1 MRQVAVGIV
10 SVLIGV
16 LLARLL
22 LLLLAADPQH
32 PFVVVVLAIT
42 EPFVWPLAWLDAR
55 QPRYGVRF
63 ERATFLL
70 ALGLWVATAISLRW
84 RRKAERD
91 G

>member
-1 MRQVAVGIV
+1 MRHIVVGIV
-10 SVLIGV
+10 SVVIGV

-42 EPFVWPLAWLDAR
+42 QPLVWPLAWLDAR

-70 ALGLWVATAISLRW
+70 ALGLWITTAMSLHW
-84 RRKAERD
+84 RRKAERH